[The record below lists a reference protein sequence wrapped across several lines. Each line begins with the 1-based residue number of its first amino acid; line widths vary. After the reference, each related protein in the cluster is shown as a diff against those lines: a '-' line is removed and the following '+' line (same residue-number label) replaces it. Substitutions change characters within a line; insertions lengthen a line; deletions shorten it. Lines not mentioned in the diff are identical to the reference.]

1 MITRNWSIR
10 SKIVALVTVPLA
22 ALLALWI
29 FATTLTVGPA
39 LSLLSAQSLL
49 DELGFPGQAMVSE
62 LQRERRLSL
71 VYLAGDTDTTEL
83 GQQRVSTDRAIAE
96 FRRRALNPGF
106 RDGVDPTLDS
116 RLGQLATSL
125 DALPS
130 GRGFIDRRDLD
141 RTGALGLY
149 TSTID
154 AAFRTFAA
162 LAALPDDQINSEVR
176 ALTSLGQAREV
187 LGQADALL
195 AGVFTAGRFA
205 DGEHGQLVQILGTKR
220 YLYAAAVADLNS
232 DDRAAYQRLVEGET
246 FVRLQTL
253 ENRLVAEGRTGAVS
267 PVDPGNWVSTYDSAQ
282 EQLRDFESTA
292 STALER
298 RTVPVAV
305 DILVRLALA
314 AVLGLIA
321 VGFSLFIALRVGRQL
336 IHRLGGLQS
345 SALEIAE
352 KRLPSVVARLRRGE
366 EVDVEAEAPVLEY
379 GNDEIGQVGR
389 AFDQVHRRAVRSAV
403 DEADLRRGLNDVFL
417 NIARRSQT
425 LLHRQLALLDKMER
439 RTTNPDELEDLFR
452 VDHMATR
459 MRRHAED
466 LVILA
471 GAVPGRGWRN
481 PVAMIDVVR
490 GAVSEVED
498 YVRVDVHAIQPM
510 SVVGRAVAD
519 LTHLLAE
526 LIENATSFSPPHTRV
541 HVTGQEVPNG
551 YAIEVEDRGLGMAPE
566 ALAEAN
572 RRLAEPPDFDPAN
585 SARLGLFVVA
595 QLSVRHGVRVQLR
608 PSPYGG
614 VTAVVLL
621 PNELVVAVPGGRTLP
636 GQPAGQPRV
645 DVDTMEVKALDPA
658 RRPSPMLLPAGPPT
672 AATPAEP
679 ERRIRTTARLT
690 AVPTQPAPRRE
701 PPAPSPAPAPP
712 APVVLPL
719 DDDGL
724 PRRVRQTSLAP
735 QLRASAIQD
744 LAGLASEVRERCP
757 EEVRA
762 RMSALQAGTA
772 RGRLE
777 SEALTNPPAGQPGPV
792 TESQPV
798 PPAPAAHDGTA
809 VTDGAPADSE
819 RNS

>member
-49 DELGFPGQAMVSE
+49 NDLGFPGQAMVSE

-96 FRRRALNPGF
+96 FRRRALNPDF
-106 RDGVDPTLDS
+106 RAGVDPTLNA
-116 RLGQLATSL
+116 RLGQLATAL
-125 DALPS
+125 DTLPS

-154 AAFRTFAA
+154 AAFRTFSA

-220 YLYAAAVADLNS
+220 HLYGAAVADLNS
-232 DDRAAYQRLVEGET
+232 EDRATYLRLVEGET
-246 FVRLQTL
+246 FVRLQNL
-253 ENRLVAEGRTGAVS
+253 EDRLIAEGRTGAVS
-267 PVDPGNWVSTYDSAQ
+267 PVDPGNWAATYDSAQ

-292 STALER
+292 STTLER

-321 VGFSLFIALRVGRQL
+321 VAISLFIALRVGRQL
-336 IHRLGGLQS
+336 IRRLGDLQE
-345 SALEIAE
+345 SALEIADR
-352 KRLPSVVARLRRGE
+352 RLPDVVTRLRRGE
-366 EVDVEAEAPVLEY
+366 DVDVEAETPVLEY
-379 GNDEIGQVGR
+379 GNDEIGRVGR

-403 DEADLRRGLNDVFL
+403 DEADLRRGLNEVFL

-481 PVAMIDVVR
+481 PVPMIDVVR
-490 GAVSEVED
+490 GAVSEVEE
-498 YVRVDVHAIQPM
+498 YVRVDVHAIQPV

-541 HVTGQEVPNG
+541 QVAGQKVPNG
-551 YAIEVEDRGLGMAPE
+551 YAIEVEDRGLGMVPD

-595 QLSVRHGVRVQLR
+595 KLSARHGIRVQLR

-614 VTAVVLL
+614 VTAVALL
-621 PNELVVAVPGGRTLP
+621 PTELVVVAPDARALPGRAG
-636 GQPAGQPRV
+636 GQPAV

-658 RRPSPMLLPAGPPT
+658 RRPSPMLLPAGPP
-672 AATPAEP
+672 AAAPAEP
-679 ERRIRTTARLT
+679 ERRIRTTTRLT
-690 AVPTQPAPRRE
+690 AVPTQPSPRRE
-701 PPAPSPAPAPP
+701 MPAPTPRGPVAPAT
-712 APVVLPL
+712 PVG
-719 DDDGL
+719 DDGL

-735 QLRASAIQD
+735 QLRASATDD
-744 LAGLASEVRERCP
+744 LAGLASEVRDRCP

-772 RGRLE
+772 RGRRE
-777 SEALTNPPAGQPGPV
+777 SEGLTNPPAGQPGPV

-798 PPAPAAHDGTA
+798 PPAPAAPDGAA
-809 VTDGAPADSE
+809 VPDGAPADSE
-819 RNS
+819 RNA